1 MKKFIFAAVAALPI
15 AAALIGAAP
24 SAHAADTVY
33 VRTQWGY
40 RCLLTDYDQSEGAPL
55 ATCEIPST
63 GQDLASVG
71 AGGDFNWSTGNI
83 GGVGTD
89 WSATDTPWSVA
100 KAMTW
105 LAAGMHAHRRWGEDP
120 LGQHRPRH
128 YRQPLWQRPAVL
140 IAKAKT

>member
-71 AGGDFNWSTGNI
+71 AGGDFKWSTGNI

-89 WSATDTPWSVA
+89 WSATDTRLVSGQSYD
-100 KAMTW
+100 
-105 LAAGMHAHRRWGEDP
+105 LAGGWACTPTDAGVKIRWDNTGHGITVSP
-120 LGQHRPRH
+120 SGNV
-128 YRQPLWQRPAVL
+128 QPF
-140 IAKAKT
+140 